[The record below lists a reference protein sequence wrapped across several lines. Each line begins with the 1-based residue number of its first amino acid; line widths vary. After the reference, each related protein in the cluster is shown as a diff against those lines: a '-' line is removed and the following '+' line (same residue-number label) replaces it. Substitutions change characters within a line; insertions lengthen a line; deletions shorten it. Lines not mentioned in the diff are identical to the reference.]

1 MALPPRA
8 KPQSGSD
15 ERPTPRPRQVY
26 GGVVYMDFDRS
37 TMKRAGHGLYTPLP
51 PALLPRLWLIYAD
64 NPSDSGRVHSDVKRR
79 WAEGDPEV
87 REKMELVAACAEEGK

>member
-1 MALPPRA
+1 
-8 KPQSGSD
+8 
-15 ERPTPRPRQVY
+15 
-26 GGVVYMDFDRS
+26 
-37 TMKRAGHGLYTPLP
+37 MKRAGHGLYTPLP